1 MNDQVFRIV
10 AAVAAFGIFAYPFV
24 LPALTSLNAW
34 LKKPVA
40 SDPVKRKMQDL
51 QILLELSARFSAAG
65 SKEGV
70 DLCQKLIDVLL
81 KPSK

>member
-1 MNDQVFRIV
+1 MNEQVFRIV
-10 AAVAAFGIFAYPFV
+10 AAVAAIGVFAYPFV
-24 LPALTSLNAW
+24 SPAFAGLSAW
-34 LKKPVA
+34 IKAPVA
-40 SDPVKRKMQDL
+40 TDAVKQKMKDVETV
-51 QILLELSARFSAAG
+51 LLLSSRFSAAG

>member
-1 MNDQVFRIV
+1 MNEQVFRVV
-10 AAVAAFGIFAYPFV
+10 AASAAFGIFAYPFV
-24 LPALTSLNAW
+24 APAFSRLLAW
-34 LKKPVA
+34 AGSTAGP
-40 SDPVKRKMQDL
+40 DPVKQKMKDVET
-51 QILLELSARFSAAG
+51 ILTLSSRFSAAG

>member
-1 MNDQVFRIV
+1 MNEQVFRIV
-10 AAVAAFGIFAYPFV
+10 AAVAAVGVFAYPFIA
-24 LPALTSLNAW
+24 PAFTSLRAW
-34 LKKPVA
+34 MNKPSV